1 MKSAILTMI
10 AVSAMLAT
18 IACSSKNSSS
28 DNGSSN
34 LDCPAGTTF
43 YLGYCVNENGQTV
56 NTGAVAYQSKSTTGY
71 SFGAPYSTA
80 GSLSIVNRNVYNQ
93 LLREGFG
100 ICDQGSYNAGSSSCT
115 NFNNFMVSIQAT
127 HSESSSA
134 RVTLEAYPSYSGGSN
149 YWISTPS
156 WQQAGTC
163 ALTSF
168 FFGGCYM
175 APNQYQ
181 NQWYHSNV
189 LPLNVSH
196 SITNQNQGFEMRAY
210 GATGTI
216 SQNKLI
222 QLIVLNGSLKDQS
235 FDYYLAYNGKAGG
248 VFAQGKM
255 VRCNTPSCGLWY

>member
-1 MKSAILTMI
+1 MKYAVLSMI
-10 AVSAMLAT
+10 AAYALIAT
-18 IACSSKNSSS
+18 VACSSKNSHS
-28 DNGSSN
+28 DGDSSN
-34 LDCPAGTTF
+34 LDCPSGTTF
-43 YLGYCVNENGQTV
+43 YMGYCVNGNGQTV
-56 NTGAVAYQSKSTTGY
+56 NTGSVAFQSKVTSNSYG
-71 SFGAPYSTA
+71 SPYSTA
-80 GSLSIVNRNVYNQ
+80 GALSITNRNVYNQ

-100 ICDQGSYNAGSSSCT
+100 ICDQGSYNGGSASCM
-115 NFNNFMVSIQAT
+115 NFTNFMVSIQAT
-127 HSESSSA
+127 HTEASSA
-134 RVTLEAYPSYSGGSN
+134 RVTLEAYPTYNYGGSN

-175 APNQYQ
+175 TPNQYQ

-189 LPLNVSH
+189 LPLNASH
-196 SITNQNQGFEMRAY
+196 SITNENQGFEMRAY

-222 QLIVLNGSLKDQS
+222 QLIVLNGSLKNQS

-255 VRCNTPSCGLWY
+255 VRCNTPSCGLW